1 MKISNLFNKV
11 KDGGPESPV
20 DAYFLIEIKSLFSI
34 AVLKFNKGGREAY
47 HTHAF
52 NAFTWFLKGDLEEQD
67 VNGDRFQY
75 RRGLLP
81 KVTKREKNHRVFAK
95 QDSWCLTF
103 RGPWAKQWTEYKEAE
118 DQTITLTSGRVVVNT
133 EPGIK

>member
-1 MKISNLFNKV
+1 MKVSNLFSKV

-52 NAFTWFLKGDLEEQD
+52 NAFTWFLKGELEEQD
-67 VNGDRFQY
+67 VHGDRFQY
-75 RRGLLP
+75 RHGLLP
-81 KVTKREKNHRVFAK
+81 KVTKREKNHRVLAK

-118 DQTITLTSGRVVVNT
+118 DQTITMTSGRVVINT
-133 EPGIK
+133 ESGIQ